1 MNMIYKKQG
10 IGIALGIFVFA
21 VSMVLMSGDGLFVSK
36 VSAQGVNSTA
46 AQEPAD
52 NMDQIIAKFKEIVNQ
67 NGINTT
73 ALTIPNNLDISEE
86 LQKVVAAKV
95 IPAVSDAL
103 NQALDQAGDRT
114 HRRVDARRS
123 ALPIGGSPDDIG
135 GQRARPPPHRRTGIR
150 PDLRRPPTT
159 PFHRPRGGDPHRPG
173 TPRRR
178 GARRRGHSGRVVG
191 RRALRHMGESGCPGR
206 GGVMR
211 NGRTT

>member
-1 MNMIYKKQG
+1 MNMIYKKEG

-52 NMDQIIAKFKEIVNQ
+52 KMDQIIAKFKEIVNQ

-73 ALTIPNNLDISEE
+73 ALTIPNNLDISQE

-103 NQALDQAGDRT
+103 NQALEQAGIANTTQGLKEKYSGDLP
-114 HRRVDARRS
+114 
-123 ALPIGGSPDDIG
+123 ALVQKFNELRQNS
-135 GQRARPPPHRRTGIR
+135 TG
-150 PDLRRPPTT
+150 
-159 PFHRPRGGDPHRPG
+159 
-173 TPRRR
+173 
-178 GARRRGHSGRVVG
+178 
-191 RRALRHMGESGCPGR
+191 
-206 GGVMR
+206 
-211 NGRTT
+211 